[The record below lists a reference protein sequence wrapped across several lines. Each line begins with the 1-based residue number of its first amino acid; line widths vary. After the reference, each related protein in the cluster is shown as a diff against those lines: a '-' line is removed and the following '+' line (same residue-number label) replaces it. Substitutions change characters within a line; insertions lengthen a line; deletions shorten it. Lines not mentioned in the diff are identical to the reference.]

1 MTVQFP
7 IHIFL
12 SCKLMLLRLEL
23 QGELMWRVRSHEI
36 YLISCKKYHGDG
48 HSNLELLN
56 NQILLKKLTNRN
68 FNYMEFGVQKGKLS
82 QIIAQQEERP
92 LFFQAR
98 IQLIKNHE
106 AFTMAIPTFFLLL
119 QNSSFLNIPNTHMC
133 Q

>member
-1 MTVQFP
+1 
-7 IHIFL
+7 
-12 SCKLMLLRLEL
+12 MLLRLEL

-82 QIIAQQEERP
+82 HIIAQQEERP

-106 AFTMAIPTFFLLL
+106 ALVHYGHPNFL
-119 QNSSFLNIPNTHMC
+119 SPAAK
-133 Q
+133 